1 MKIAQNLD
9 KIGSLGAVIA
19 AAMAPCCFPL
29 LGIIGT
35 ALGLGAMER
44 FAPQLQYAVQILIT
58 IAWVGAVIAFRH
70 HRVLWPLLLATVGT
84 VLCFAHYYIHYSELM
99 IYTGFAVL
107 VASGVWNSVIRVG
120 LSQKRPI
127 LESTITCPSCG
138 YQQTEMMPTDACQ
151 YFWDCPKC
159 GQKLKPKQGDCCVF
173 CSYGSVPCPPIQLD
187 SACCA

>member
-9 KIGSLGAVIA
+9 KIGSLGAVVA

-29 LGIIGT
+29 LGVIGT

-44 FAPQLQYAVQILIT
+44 FAPQLQYAVQILVALAWLGAL
-58 IAWVGAVIAFRH
+58 IAYRH
-70 HRVLWPLLLATVGT
+70 HRVLWPFILATVGAA
-84 VLCFAHYYIHYSELM
+84 LCFAHYYLHYSEPM
-99 IYTGFAVL
+99 IYTAFTIL
-107 VASGVWNSVIRVG
+107 VGSGIWNTVIHMKEGR
-120 LSQKRPI
+120 QHPT
-127 LESTITCPSCG
+127 LESTITCPHCG
-138 YQQTEMMPTDACQ
+138 HRQAETMPTDACQ

-159 GQKLKPKQGDCCVF
+159 GQKLKPTQGDCCVF